1 MFLLVNNRPIQSAD
15 SIGFWPIVSV
25 SADSQ
30 NSTIGRPLP
39 QKYLRPISGGR
50 RSSNHV
56 ETIVLLCNRFFVSLE
71 RSSDISEIGLTLNTI
86 NSGAPL
92 GYLQGSTFGWCDSVD
107 LSAKVKVGRLHPS
120 RITERF
126 LLKHTHPNCWVH
138 TIVLLSR
145 SFVLL
150 KYVFIW

>member
-1 MFLLVNNRPIQSAD
+1 MPSDRFALAL
-15 SIGFWPIVSV
+15 
-25 SADSQ
+25 
-30 NSTIGRPLP
+30 
-39 QKYLRPISGGR
+39 
-50 RSSNHV
+50 RSSKVLEADFWRSTVVKSCRNHSSV
-56 ETIVLLCNRFFVSLE
+56 MQNIFVSLE
-71 RSSDISEIGLTLNTI
+71 RSGDISEIGLTLN
-86 NSGAPL
+86 SGAPL
-92 GYLQGSTFGWCDSVD
+92 RYFQGSTFGWCDSVD

-150 KYVFIW
+150 KYLFIWEPTILTHRILQSSLTISDSFL